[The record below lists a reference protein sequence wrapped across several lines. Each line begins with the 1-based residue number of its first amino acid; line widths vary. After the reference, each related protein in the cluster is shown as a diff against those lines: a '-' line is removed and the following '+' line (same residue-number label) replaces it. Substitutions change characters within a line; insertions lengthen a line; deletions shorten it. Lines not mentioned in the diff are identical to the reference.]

1 MKLLNLKKDQ
11 TDLCLTENILSD
23 KDTTCSVRLNR
34 NPLKVDCGSM
44 PIYSYKIE
52 SYLLDEKYKY
62 QFVTIL
68 YAEYHVN
75 GSAGYLVLCRN
86 LDIQY

>member
-1 MKLLNLKKDQ
+1 
-11 TDLCLTENILSD
+11 
-23 KDTTCSVRLNR
+23 
-34 NPLKVDCGSM
+34 M

-68 YAEYHVN
+68 YAELN
-75 GSAGYLVLCRN
+75 
-86 LDIQY
+86 IM